1 MRKTSSVVLIF
12 SALLGLLGVSQ
23 AQLKVGFYDQSCPE
37 AESIVQEFVKE
48 HIPNAPSLAAP
59 LLRMQFHDCFVRGC
73 DGSVLLN
80 STGNNTAEK
89 DSIPNQTIR
98 GFDFIDRV
106 KALLEAKC
114 PGVVSCA
121 DIISLVARD
130 AVVVTGGPSWTVP
143 TGRRDGTISSS
154 TEALNNIPQPTM
166 NFTTL
171 KQNFANKSLDVKDL
185 VVLSGAHTIG
195 IGHCQFVTNRLYN
208 FTGKGDQ
215 DPSMD
220 PNYIANLKQFKCKT
234 PTDNTTILEMDPGSF
249 RTFDKHY
256 YTNLVKRRGL
266 FTSDASLLTDS
277 TASSYVSELLNGPLE
292 NFYSEFS
299 ASMLKMIQVEV
310 KVGSAGEIRK
320 VCSKVNS

>member
-1 MRKTSSVVLIF
+1 MRDTSSVFLIF
-12 SALLGLLGVSQ
+12 LALLGLLGFSH

-37 AESIVQEFVKE
+37 AESIVQEFVKQ
-48 HIPNAPSLAAP
+48 HIPNAPTLAAP

-80 STGNNTAEK
+80 ATGNNTAEK
-89 DSIPNQTIR
+89 DAIPNQTLR

-171 KQNFANKSLDVKDL
+171 TQSFANKSLDVKDL
-185 VVLSGAHTIG
+185 VVLSGSHTIG

-220 PNYIANLKQFKCKT
+220 PFYLANLKQFKCKT

-277 TASSYVSELLNGPLE
+277 TALSYVNEILNGPLE
-292 NFYSEFS
+292 NFYSEFA

-310 KVGSAGEIRK
+310 KTGTAGEIRK